1 MLIVGKQIVERASI
15 TIKIEILN
23 NSEQMERHIDN
34 NNIVSEFLNQT
45 SVENDIS
52 INSDDEISGVAV
64 NISCLRWQSTV
75 IYPQSRFV
83 IIIISDIVEFL

>member
-1 MLIVGKQIVERASI
+1 
-15 TIKIEILN
+15 
-23 NSEQMERHIDN
+23 MERQIDN

-52 INSDDEISGVAV
+52 INSNDEASGVAV
-64 NISCLRWQSTV
+64 NLSYIRWQSTV

-83 IIIISDIVEFL
+83 IIIISDIV